1 MTHKLVSS
9 DYAILMVI
17 LSNTLSSIMGVYFI
31 YKVMNENN
39 ANDDIPR
46 LVFIKYYI
54 KQYAMQVFGIVTN
67 NMDKY
72 LIGNF
77 TGISALGLYSTAAAF
92 NTLPLKFYNVLSD
105 YLFSGYVN
113 KKIMK
118 KSFYK
123 LLYLEGLLVVYV
135 HLHFLNY

>member
-1 MTHKLVSS
+1 KLVSS

-77 TGISALGLYSTAAAF
+77 TGISALG
-92 NTLPLKFYNVLSD
+92 
-105 YLFSGYVN
+105 
-113 KKIMK
+113 
-118 KSFYK
+118 
-123 LLYLEGLLVVYV
+123 
-135 HLHFLNY
+135 

>member
-54 KQYAMQVFGIVTN
+54 KQYAMQIFGIVTN

-77 TGISALGLYSTAAAF
+77 TGISALGLYSTAAALTHYPSNF
-92 NTLPLKFYNVLSD
+92 
-105 YLFSGYVN
+105 
-113 KKIMK
+113 IM
-118 KSFYK
+118 S
-123 LLYLEGLLVVYV
+123 
-135 HLHFLNY
+135 